1 MKKTWISW
9 ALAAALSVGASVAL
23 AAQAP
28 LLNPVQTQALLAK
41 SGVRVID
48 IRDAKSYAAGHVPGA
63 LHAPYGQWRGPAS
76 NPGDL
81 APLDALTALVQSLG
95 LTPETSVV
103 LVSSGADSTDFGATA
118 RVYWTLKVL
127 GAKNLSILNGGVQA
141 WTQASLPL
149 ETQAVKVT
157 ASSWKPAVN
166 ESLVV
171 RKEEVLQHIQR
182 QDAQLVDGRPA
193 EFFLGDTRHVAAKV
207 PGTIAGAVNFDNARW
222 FVKEQGGRIDTEA
235 VKALASTYPTQRNQ
249 SAVSFCNTG
258 HWAAT
263 NWFVASELLGQT
275 ETKLYP
281 GSMVEWTQDASLPM
295 THVPSRL
302 AQLLIDAKL
311 KASAK

>member
-1 MKKTWISW
+1 MKKTWISI
-9 ALAAALSVGASVAL
+9 AVAATLWVGAQSAW
-23 AAQAP
+23 AAQTP
-28 LLNPVQTQALLAK
+28 LLSPAQTQSAVAK
-41 SGVRVID
+41 ANVRIID
-48 IRDAKSYAAGHVPGA
+48 IRDAKAYASGHLPGA
-63 LHAPYGQWRGPAS
+63 VHAPYGQWRGPAA

-81 APLDALTALVQSLG
+81 APLDSLTALVQSLG
-95 LTPETSVV
+95 LTPDTPVV
-103 LVSSGADSTDFGATA
+103 IVSSGLDSTDFGATA

-141 WTQASLPL
+141 WSQAGLPL

-157 ASSWKPAVN
+157 ASAWKPSVN
-166 ESLVV
+166 EALVV
-171 RKEEVLQHIQR
+171 RKEELVQHIQR
-182 QDAQLVDGRPA
+182 KDAQLVDGRPA
-193 EFFLGDTRHVAAKV
+193 EFFHGETRHVAAKV
-207 PGTIAGAVNFDNARW
+207 PGTIEGAVNFDNARW
-222 FVKEQGGRIDTEA
+222 FAKDQGGRIDVEL
-235 VKALASTYPTQRNQ
+235 VKSLAKNYPTQNNQ

-263 NWFVASELLGQT
+263 NWFVASELLGQS

-311 KASAK
+311 KAAAK